1 MSEVNTNKKKGD
13 DSKFCINML
22 ESLLGYDKNVH
33 KLIDSIEELGC
44 DLPKSGFFNCMYIV
58 HSMYSLPRKDF
69 RNALYRKCERSDL
82 SGGFN
87 IVDYGNDSSRK
98 TPENYKP
105 KVSTTSAL
113 IKIIRSNVTN

>member
-44 DLPKSGFFNCMYIV
+44 DLPKSGFFNCMYCTL
-58 HSMYSLPRKDF
+58 YSLCILFLEKTF
-69 RNALYRKCERSDL
+69 AMLCTENASVR
-82 SGGFN
+82 
-87 IVDYGNDSSRK
+87 I
-98 TPENYKP
+98 
-105 KVSTTSAL
+105 
-113 IKIIRSNVTN
+113 